1 VVRVWLPDRPGALG
15 AVASRIGAVGG
26 DLVGID
32 ILERGGGQAIDELV
46 ISLPRADL
54 LELLVAEMSEVDGV
68 AVEAVRP
75 AAEALRDPR
84 LDALEAAAMLVG
96 AQSPVELL
104 DVLCEH
110 VVRDFSADWAVVADL
125 DDGQLCAG
133 VGPAPSLAWLQ
144 AFVAGSRASARV
156 ASGDAGPDDV
166 AWAPLPSTG
175 LVLALARMGSPIR
188 SRERRQAA
196 ALARIADVRVAE
208 LVVSRSRRNHPS
220 SS

>member
-1 VVRVWLPDRPGALG
+1 MVRVWLPDRPGALG

-46 ISLPRADL
+46 ITLPSAAL
-54 LELLVAEMSEVDGV
+54 VELLVAELSAVDGV

-84 LDALEAAAMLVG
+84 LDALEAAAMLVA
-96 AQSPVELL
+96 AQSPVALL

-110 VVRDFSADWAVVADL
+110 VARDFSAEWAVVADL
-125 DDGQLCAG
+125 EEPQLCAG
-133 VGPAPSLAWLQ
+133 IGPSPPLPWLQ

-156 ASGDAGPDDV
+156 AAGDAGPDDV

-175 LVLALARMGSPIR
+175 LVLVLSRPGNPIR
-188 SRERRQAA
+188 ARERRQAA
-196 ALARIADVRVAE
+196 ALARIADARCAE
-208 LVVSRSRRNHPS
+208 LVVWRSRRNHPS
-220 SS
+220 SM